1 MDGAALLPWQPLETA
16 GMDMQPHLDLDES
29 RIARRVAAERVSVFI
44 DRSVAGAWTSP
55 LGTFLLAWVMAAAA
69 GWARAAVWLCLINA
83 VEVTIIGIGYRYRRA
98 PRRDEDAARWAR
110 WGILGNSLAG
120 LAWGSSVWFFWVD
133 GQFTFYLLNLTVLV
147 GVLGVCVVIMSPV
160 QSAMALFGAGALLLP
175 IIHTAFV
182 DNPYGLQIA
191 AGLAV
196 LFVLLL
202 QYAKVAGRQLLSGIE
217 SAVRNRTLAERLD
230 FALSAASDGLWDLNL
245 KTGKAYLSPR
255 YYEMTGFRPDEVTP
269 NLEFLKRLVHPEDLQ
284 HLTATLDEHLKG
296 KTPQCIIEYRMI
308 TRNRSVTWLLGR
320 GRVVE
325 RDADGAPLR
334 MVGTISD
341 ISDRKRMALSLEK
354 ESRRSQAILRT
365 TNDGIHILDQDGRVL
380 EANEAFSAMLG
391 YDRDEIL
398 GLSAAQWDDSWSP
411 HTGKALL
418 KQLLHNAEPTIL
430 EKRYRR
436 KDGRVI
442 FVETSISPV
451 ELDGR
456 RLLCCSARD
465 MTDRKRAEEEMRAL
479 ATTDFLTGLAN
490 RRCFVARLEEELA
503 RYQRTIEQHTALLML
518 DLDFF
523 KRVNDS
529 YGHPTGDAMLKHFA
543 ALVAGELRRIDSA
556 GRLGGEE
563 FGIILPGADLASAK
577 VFAERLCGTVSAS
590 PLQREGMSLFFTV
603 SIGVTVLR
611 RSDSGADGVLAR
623 ADEALYRAKAL
634 GRNRVEVDTGA
645 GQAD

>member
-1 MDGAALLPWQPLETA
+1 
-16 GMDMQPHLDLDES
+16 MQAHLDLDES
-29 RIARRVAAERVSVFI
+29 RIARRVAAEQVSVFI
-44 DRSVAGAWTSP
+44 DRSVAGAWSSP
-55 LGTFLLAWVMAAAA
+55 LGTFLLAWVMAEAA
-69 GWARAAVWLCLINA
+69 GWARATVWLCLINA
-83 VEVTIIGIGYRYRRA
+83 VEVTIIGIGYRYRHA
-98 PRRDEDAARWAR
+98 QRRDEDAPRWAR

-147 GVLGVCVVIMSPV
+147 GVLGICVVIMSPI
-160 QSAMALFGAGALLLP
+160 QMAMALFGAGALLLP
-175 IIHTAFV
+175 IVHTAFV
-182 DNPYGLQIA
+182 DNPYGIQIA
-191 AGLAV
+191 TGLAV

-202 QYAKVAGRQLLSGIE
+202 QYSKVAGRQLLSGIE
-217 SAVRNRTLAERLD
+217 SAIRNRTLAERLD
-230 FALSAASDGLWDLNL
+230 FALDAASDGLWDLNL
-245 KTGKAYLSPR
+245 KTGRAYLSPR

-269 NLEFLKRLVHPEDLQ
+269 NLEFLKRLIHPEDLQ
-284 HLTATLDEHLKG
+284 DLTATLDEHLKG
-296 KTPQCIIEYRMI
+296 KTP
-308 TRNRSVTWLLGR
+308 
-320 GRVVE
+320 
-325 RDADGAPLR
+325 
-334 MVGTISD
+334 
-341 ISDRKRMALSLEK
+341 
-354 ESRRSQAILRT
+354 
-365 TNDGIHILDQDGRVL
+365 
-380 EANEAFSAMLG
+380 
-391 YDRDEIL
+391 L
-398 GLSAAQWDDSWSP
+398 GLNAAQWDDTWSP
-411 HTGKALL
+411 HTGKDLL

-430 EKRYRR
+430 EKCYRR

-479 ATTDFLTGLAN
+479 ATTDFLTGLVN

-503 RYQRTIEQHTALLML
+503 RFQRTIEQHTALLML

-529 YGHPTGDAMLKHFA
+529 YGHPAGDAMLKHFA
-543 ALVAGELRRIDSA
+543 ALVAGELRRIDTA

-577 VFAERLCGTVSAS
+577 VFAERLCGKVSAS

-611 RSDSGADGVLAR
+611 SGDSGADGVVAR

-634 GRNRVEVDTGA
+634 GRNRVEVDAGA